1 MVYFCYIDES
11 GTPQIPGNTSHYVLC
26 GVSIPVKYWKR
37 CDKQIAGIK
46 AKYGL
51 ANAEIH
57 TGWIKRTYLE
67 QTKIQDFDKLSYADR
82 RSAVMSARTAEVYR
96 VKKQH
101 NPKALKQLKKN
112 FENTDPYIHLTYSE
126 RMDFLREVADAI
138 GSWSYA
144 RIFAEAIDKVHF
156 DPTKAPHAA
165 DEQAFEQIVSRFE
178 YFMSNVGRKDE
189 ENYGLLIHDNNV
201 TESSKLTTLMK
212 TFHKKGTLWTKI
224 RHIIETPLFVD
235 SSLTGMIQL
244 ADLCALALRRYF
256 ENGET
261 DLLDR
266 IKPRFDARHGKIV
279 GVRHFTKADCP
290 CFLCAPAIPA
300 ASAE

>member
-1 MVYFCYIDES
+1 MLTMVYFCYIDES

-26 GVSIPVKYWKR
+26 GISIPVKYWKR

-57 TGWIKRTYLE
+57 TGWIKRIYLE
-67 QTKIQDFDKLSYADR
+67 QGKIQDFDKLSYADR
-82 RSAVMSARTAEVYR
+82 RSAVISARTAEVYR

-101 NPKALKQLKKN
+101 NPRALKQLKKN
-112 FENTDPYIHLTYSE
+112 FENTEPYIHLTYNE
-126 RMDFLREVADAI
+126 RMDFIREVADAI
-138 GSWSYA
+138 GGWSYA

-156 DPTKAPHAA
+156 DPNKSSHDA
-165 DEQAFEQIVSRFE
+165 DEQAFEQIVTRFE
-178 YFMSNVGRKDE
+178 SFMTVVGRRDE
-189 ENYGLLIHDNNV
+189 ENYGLLIHDNNI
-201 TESSKLTTLMK
+201 TESTKLTALMK
-212 TFHKKGTLWTKI
+212 TFYKKGTFRTSV

-244 ADLCALALRRYF
+244 ADLCALAIRRFF
-256 ENGET
+256 ENEET

-266 IKPRFDARHGKIV
+266 IKPRFDSRHGKIV
-279 GVRHFTKADCP
+279 GVRHFTRADCP
-290 CFLCAPAIPA
+290 CALCNNK
-300 ASAE
+300 

>member
-26 GVSIPVKYWKR
+26 GLSIPVKYWKR
-37 CDKQIAGIK
+37 CDKQINKIK
-46 AKYGL
+46 VKYGL
-51 ANAEIH
+51 AGAEIH

-67 QTKIQDFDKLSYADR
+67 QSKIVDFEKLSYADR
-82 RSAVMSARTAEVYR
+82 RSAVLSARTAEVYR
-96 VKKQH
+96 VKNQH

-112 FENTDPYIHLTYSE
+112 FKNTEPYIHLTYQE

-144 RIFAEAIDKVHF
+144 RIFAECIDKVYF
-156 DPTKAPHAA
+156 DPTKAVHAP
-165 DEQAFEQIVSRFE
+165 DEQAFEQIVTRFE
-178 YFMSNVGRKDE
+178 YFMTHVGRNGED
-189 ENYGLLIHDNNV
+189 NYGLLIHDNNL
-201 TESSKLTTLMK
+201 TESVKLTSLMK
-212 TFHKKGTLWTKI
+212 TFHKRGTLWTKI

-244 ADLCALALRRYF
+244 ADLCALALRRFF
-256 ENGET
+256 ESGET

-266 IKPRFDARHGKIV
+266 IKPRFERRREKIV
-279 GVRHFTKADCP
+279 SVRHFSKDDCA
-290 CFLCAPAIPA
+290 CFLCQ
-300 ASAE
+300 

>member
-37 CDKQIAGIK
+37 CDRQINKIK

-51 ANAEIH
+51 ADAEIH
-57 TGWIKRTYLE
+57 TGWIKRSYLE
-67 QTKIQDFDKLSYADR
+67 QSKIDGFDKMDHADR
-82 RSAVMSARTAEVYR
+82 RSAVRSARTAEIYR
-96 VKKQH
+96 VRKTDS
-101 NPKALKQLKKN
+101 PKGLKQLKKN
-112 FENTDPYIHLTYSE
+112 YENTDAYIHLTYDE
-126 RMDFLREVADAI
+126 RMNFLREVADTI

-144 RIFAEAIDKVHF
+144 RIFAECIDKVHF
-156 DPTKAPHAA
+156 DPAKAVHAT
-165 DEQAFEQIVSRFE
+165 DEQAFEQIVTRFE
-178 YFMSNVGRKDE
+178 YYMSNVGRNGE
-189 ENYGLLIHDNNV
+189 ENYGLLIHDNNL
-201 TESSKLTTLMK
+201 TESQKLTSLMK
-212 TFHKKGTLWTKI
+212 HFHKKGTFWTRI

-266 IKPRFDARHGKIV
+266 IKPRFDARYGKIV
-279 GVRHFTKADCP
+279 GVRHFSKEGCLCELCHAKASKQ
-290 CFLCAPAIPA
+290 A
-300 ASAE
+300 